1 MPYTPD
7 AIRHVKFSTATL
19 PLANPI
25 SDAKVFTGRQ
35 KPMTE
40 VVFLFAEITTEQ
52 GHEGLGFSYSKRA
65 GGPAQYAHAREVA
78 AVMLGEDPNDIAK
91 LYTKLLWAGA
101 SVGRSG
107 VATQALAA
115 LDIALYDLK
124 AKRAGLPLAKLLGAH
139 RDSVRTYNTSGGFLN
154 ASIAEVTDQAT
165 RSLEEG
171 IGGIKIK
178 VGLPD
183 GAEDLRRVAAV
194 REHIGPSVPL
204 MVDAN
209 QQWDRATALR
219 MGRRLEEFDLTWIE
233 EPLDAYDAE
242 GHAAL
247 TAALDTPIA
256 TGEMLASVA
265 EHERLIAARACD
277 IIQPDAPRVGGIT
290 QFLRL
295 ATLADQAGLD
305 LAPHFAMEI
314 HLHLAAT
321 YPREPWVE
329 HFDWLDPLFNER
341 LQTVGGRMVVPDRPG
356 LGISLSDQAR
366 RWTTETAEFGR
377 R

>member
-1 MPYTPD
+1 MSYSPD
-7 AIRHVKFSTATL
+7 TIRHVKLSTATL
-19 PLANPI
+19 PLATPI

-78 AVMLGEDPNDIAK
+78 ETMIGEDPNDIAK
-91 LYTKLLWAGA
+91 LYNKLLWAGA

-124 AKRAGLPLAKLLGAH
+124 AKRAGLPLAKFLGAH

-154 ASIAEVTDQAT
+154 ATIEEVRERASRSI
-165 RSLEEG
+165 EEG

-194 REHIGPSVPL
+194 REHIGPDVPL

-219 MGRRLEEFDLTWIE
+219 MGRRLEEFDLVWIE

-247 TAALDTPIA
+247 AAALDTPIA

-314 HLHLAAT
+314 HLHLAAA

-341 LQTVGGRMVVPDRPG
+341 LETRDGRMIVPDRPG
-356 LGISLSDQAR
+356 LGFTFSEQAR
-366 RWTTETAEFGR
+366 AWTTDTVEFGTR
-377 R
+377 